1 MQLKLIKVKRLLLP
15 RINKKVF
22 WLHFVMGWSRIQQAF
37 RQKGLPE
44 SQVQPVEFGT
54 LEAIIRGVTAGL
66 GTALLPKSAV
76 DCSERPNNVWIHQLP
91 AAYQDL
97 EIVFIYRKDFFI
109 TSAFQRFID
118 EISEIKWWG
127 KMHWVSVCLRWT
139 KSVADCQESTE
150 YCKSV
155 WNTGGY

>member
-1 MQLKLIKVKRLLLP
+1 MITFCDGMITYSASVPSEGPP
-15 RINKKVF
+15 RISGTA
-22 WLHFVMGWSRIQQAF
+22 L
-37 RQKGLPE
+37 
-44 SQVQPVEFGT
+44 EFGT

-91 AAYQDL
+91 AAYQYL

-118 EISEIKWWG
+118 EISEIK
-127 KMHWVSVCLRWT
+127 
-139 KSVADCQESTE
+139 
-150 YCKSV
+150 
-155 WNTGGY
+155 

>member
-15 RINKKVF
+15 KINKKVLF
-22 WLHFVMGWSRIQQAF
+22 AF
-37 RQKGLPE
+37 CEGMITYSASVPSEGPPE
-44 SQVQPVEFGT
+44 SQGQPVEFGT
-54 LEAIIRGVTAGL
+54 LETIIRGVTAGL

-76 DCSERPNNVWIHQLP
+76 DCSERPMNVWIHQLP

-118 EISEIKWWG
+118 EISEIK
-127 KMHWVSVCLRWT
+127 
-139 KSVADCQESTE
+139 
-150 YCKSV
+150 
-155 WNTGGY
+155 